1 MHGYDEPVEVRRGW
15 VAGMEAPAQFLWR
28 NRLWLVRE
36 AQTRAAGIDGT
47 EAPQVWRVVAGDGRE
62 GTHGVYE
69 LAHAAAT
76 DQWRLRTVL
85 D

>member
-1 MHGYDEPVEVRRGW
+1 MHNHDEAVEVRRGW

-28 NRLWLVRE
+28 NRLWLVRDVQ
-36 AQTRAAGIDGT
+36 ARAGDTDG
-47 EAPQVWRVVAGDGRE
+47 PQVWRVVAGDGGE
-62 GTHGVYE
+62 GSHGVYE

-76 DQWRLRTVL
+76 DQWRLRTVT